1 MTGAEHR
8 PESPRTTSEPFAF
21 TRSEFLRGAAR
32 AWFWTAMLLIAVWA
46 ISTGGIG
53 VVSALFIL
61 PASVFALAIGAPGAY
76 VLGRWLRRSPHVP
89 VHLAAFAAYGVL
101 LSVVVT
107 AIYALIVTA
116 PTTGL
121 AALLDSSWLLIV
133 NTPVT
138 AVGLAGAWFVTA
150 KHARQ
155 ADAGVVVAPAHDQD
169 PDAATGD
176 APDER
181 YRIIYPDRRRRQRP
195 RG

>member
-1 MTGAEHR
+1 M
-8 PESPRTTSEPFAF
+8 
-21 TRSEFLRGAAR
+21 
-32 AWFWTAMLLIAVWA
+32 
-46 ISTGGIG
+46 
-53 VVSALFIL
+53 
-61 PASVFALAIGAPGAY
+61 
-76 VLGRWLRRSPHVP
+76 LGRWLRRSPHVP

-155 ADAGVVVAPAHDQD
+155 ADAGVVVAPAHDED